1 MRNTIL
7 KKITITLIG
16 AVFLSGCGKAQSQ
29 KQGNAD
35 DTQEA
40 ECSETEIKIPITD
53 IDTETIYANENSNQE
68 LVDFL
73 INYYQ
78 IPEEYLE
85 YTRYYYNDIDL
96 NEDGKEETIVVIVG
110 EYTECYG
117 GDPALILGQ
126 NESGYYVLESFDYI
140 RTPVYISD
148 NMTNGW
154 HDIIFPAHGGEEG
167 TGYKICHY
175 ASGTGY
181 QGELTECVQ
190 EFPEDFSGKKILS
203 NNFIDDMD
211 KGNYLTLKEA
221 EDNPESITGN

>member
-1 MRNTIL
+1 MRNRIL
-7 KKITITLIG
+7 KNFAVILAG
-16 AVFLSGCGKAQSQ
+16 AIFLSGCGKEQSE
-29 KQGNAD
+29 KQENTNAV
-35 DTQEA
+35 EKE

-53 IDTETIYANENSNQE
+53 IDTETIYADENSNQE
-68 LVDFL
+68 LADFL
-73 INYYQ
+73 IDYYQ
-78 IPEEYLE
+78 ISEEYLE
-85 YTRYYYNDIDL
+85 ETRYYYNDIDL
-96 NEDGKEETIVVIVG
+96 NEDGKEETIAVVVG
-110 EYTECYG
+110 EYTECAG

-140 RTPVYISD
+140 RTPVYISN

-154 HDIIFPAHGGEEG
+154 HDIIFSVHGGEEG

-181 QGELTECVQ
+181 QGELTEYVQ

-211 KGNYLTLKEA
+211 KGNYITLKEV
-221 EDNPESITGN
+221 EDNPESKTGN